1 MYKKVLF
8 GMVGLALLSVLLA
21 ACTIRDSASIPS
33 GPSVKMGAST
43 FLQDTVT
50 IKKGQTLTLVDTA
63 ASPHTIVNGSWDGAT
78 QKPAKEAGAP
88 TVQLDFAGND
98 TKSTPPFN
106 TAGTFH
112 IYCTI
117 HQGMNLTITVQ

>member
-63 ASPHTIVNGSWDGAT
+63 ASPHTIVNGAWDGAT

-98 TKSTPPFN
+98 SKATPPFN